1 MKAPLRAHLLL
12 MVVALVIPLAGL
24 LGMSAWRDARDAVAQ
39 TRALHRPLSSLVA
52 ADVGRTLQT
61 AHLTLKLVAGRPAVR
76 TMDARQCDPLLMDF
90 HRATKKFSNL
100 VTTNLQG
107 DVVCSAL
114 ALPQGKGVNVGTT
127 PWFQRALRAEQFSV
141 GDAHTGPISGQWV
154 TVLSLPIRDDAN
166 QMVGLVHLTLDLLA
180 LNPSLPIE
188 GLPDDVRY
196 GVFDTQGTLLWRNQ
210 DPEKAIGTRPDWEV
224 ARRIS
229 GLDKEFEAE
238 GLDGIKRF
246 YYTTPIPE
254 AGWIAYFGQPS
265 SGIYAQAKQRAWVS
279 AVLALMIVLGL
290 CLVAMVLARRI
301 ERPIRSLSTAMQRLR
316 AGDNSARAEPS
327 GPAELNQLAQE
338 FNRLLSERA
347 EAEAALQ
354 TQHHA
359 LQEAK
364 ERADQAM
371 QITQMGLW
379 TWDIRTGT
387 LYADAMLTRL
397 FGYEPE
403 DLRATPIQQWRE
415 RTEPQDLPTLDD
427 RLRACLKGERPQ
439 LQIDQRIRH
448 RQGHWL
454 WGQWRGRVTERDAH
468 GKALV
473 MMGSFIDVTERMKER
488 EQLQLAASVFTYA
501 REGITI
507 TDTRGTIIDV
517 NDTFTRITGYTREE
531 AVGNNPRMLQS
542 GRQGPEFYAAMWQS
556 LHTHGHWTGEVWN
569 RRKSGEL
576 LAEIITISAVRN
588 DKGET
593 QHYVALF
600 TDITALKENERKL
613 EHVAHYDALTGL
625 PNRVLLADR
634 LQQSMLRCQRKGLS
648 LAVAFLDLDGFK
660 AINDRH
666 SHDLGDKL
674 LVALAHRLKAAL
686 REGDTLSRIGG
697 DEFVAVLVDLE
708 QPQDCEPVLSRMLHA
723 AADPVQVD
731 EHLLQVSASIGVT
744 IYPTDGV
751 EPDLLIRHADQAMY
765 QAKQAGKNRF
775 HLFDVE
781 HDKAVKTQREEVARI
796 RQGLQDGEFV
806 LYYQPKVNMR
816 TGAVIGAEALIRWQH
831 PERGLLAPSAFL
843 PAIENHPI
851 CIDVGEWM
859 IASALRQMADWK
871 GQGLDL
877 PVSVNIDAMQL
888 QKEDFSLRLSQLL
901 DQQPQ
906 VPPRWLCLEIL
917 ETNALDDIALVSDIM
932 RRCQALGVRFALD
945 DFGTG
950 YSSLTYLKR
959 LGAEEIKIDQSF
971 VRDMLVDPD
980 DLAIVQGVIGLAQA
994 FHRDVIAE
1002 GVETAEH
1009 GARLLPLGCHLAQ
1022 GYGIARPMPAQ
1033 QMPHWAQ
1040 HWQPDASWQ
1049 HAHQSTTDTLAQ
1061 LPT

>member
-12 MVVALVIPLAGL
+12 LVVALVIPLAGL

-39 TRALHRPLSSLVA
+39 ARALHRPLSSLVA

-210 DPEKAIGTRPDWEV
+210 DPEKAIGTRPGWEV

-279 AVLALMIVLGL
+279 AVLALMIVLCL
-290 CLVAMVLARRI
+290 CLVALVLARRI

-316 AGDNSARAEPS
+316 AGDNTARAEPS

-338 FNRLLSERA
+338 FNRLLTERA

-387 LYADAMLTRL
+387 LYADAMLARL
-397 FGYEPE
+397 FGYEPAN
-403 DLRATPIQQWRE
+403 LQATPIQQWRE

-439 LQIDQRIRH
+439 FQIDQRIRH
-448 RQGHWL
+448 RQGH
-454 WGQWRGRVTERDAH
+454 
-468 GKALV
+468 
-473 MMGSFIDVTERMKER
+473 
-488 EQLQLAASVFTYA
+488 
-501 REGITI
+501 
-507 TDTRGTIIDV
+507 
-517 NDTFTRITGYTREE
+517 
-531 AVGNNPRMLQS
+531 
-542 GRQGPEFYAAMWQS
+542 
-556 LHTHGHWTGEVWN
+556 
-569 RRKSGEL
+569 
-576 LAEIITISAVRN
+576 
-588 DKGET
+588 
-593 QHYVALF
+593 
-600 TDITALKENERKL
+600 
-613 EHVAHYDALTGL
+613 
-625 PNRVLLADR
+625 
-634 LQQSMLRCQRKGLS
+634 C
-648 LAVAFLDLDGFK
+648 
-660 AINDRH
+660 
-666 SHDLGDKL
+666 
-674 LVALAHRLKAAL
+674 
-686 REGDTLSRIGG
+686 
-697 DEFVAVLVDLE
+697 
-708 QPQDCEPVLSRMLHA
+708 
-723 AADPVQVD
+723 
-731 EHLLQVSASIGVT
+731 
-744 IYPTDGV
+744 
-751 EPDLLIRHADQAMY
+751 
-765 QAKQAGKNRF
+765 
-775 HLFDVE
+775 
-781 HDKAVKTQREEVARI
+781 
-796 RQGLQDGEFV
+796 
-806 LYYQPKVNMR
+806 
-816 TGAVIGAEALIRWQH
+816 
-831 PERGLLAPSAFL
+831 
-843 PAIENHPI
+843 
-851 CIDVGEWM
+851 
-859 IASALRQMADWK
+859 
-871 GQGLDL
+871 
-877 PVSVNIDAMQL
+877 
-888 QKEDFSLRLSQLL
+888 
-901 DQQPQ
+901 
-906 VPPRWLCLEIL
+906 
-917 ETNALDDIALVSDIM
+917 
-932 RRCQALGVRFALD
+932 
-945 DFGTG
+945 
-950 YSSLTYLKR
+950 
-959 LGAEEIKIDQSF
+959 
-971 VRDMLVDPD
+971 
-980 DLAIVQGVIGLAQA
+980 
-994 FHRDVIAE
+994 
-1002 GVETAEH
+1002 
-1009 GARLLPLGCHLAQ
+1009 
-1022 GYGIARPMPAQ
+1022 
-1033 QMPHWAQ
+1033 
-1040 HWQPDASWQ
+1040 
-1049 HAHQSTTDTLAQ
+1049 
-1061 LPT
+1061 

>member
-12 MVVALVIPLAGL
+12 LVVALVIPLAGL
-24 LGMSAWRDARDAVAQ
+24 LGMGAWRDAQDAVAQ
-39 TRALHRPLSSLVA
+39 ARAVHRPLSTLVA
-52 ADVGRTLQT
+52 SDVGRTLQT
-61 AHLTLKLVAGRPAVR
+61 AQQTLELVARRPAVR
-76 TMDARQCDPLLMDF
+76 TMDSTLCDPLLTDLLYLG
-90 HRATKKFSNL
+90 AGYSNL

-114 ALPQGKGVNVGTT
+114 ALPPGKNVNVGTT
-127 PWFQRALRAEQFSV
+127 PWFQRALRSGQFSV
-141 GDAHTGPISGQWV
+141 GDAHTGPISGKWV
-154 TVLSLPIRDDAN
+154 TVVSLPIHDPTGAR
-166 QMVGLVHLTLDLLA
+166 VGLAHLTLDLA
-180 LNPSLPIE
+180 VLNPSLPDDS
-188 GLPDDVRY
+188 LPADTRY
-196 GVFDTQGTLLWRNQ
+196 GVFDTQGALLWRNR
-210 DPEKAIGTRPDWEV
+210 DPEKAIGTHPDWEV
-224 ARRIS
+224 ARRIMAKE
-229 GLDKEFEAE
+229 KEFEAE
-238 GLDGIKRF
+238 GLDGIRRF
-246 YYTTPIPE
+246 YYTAPIPE

-265 SGIYAQAKQRAWVS
+265 SGIYAQAKHRAWVS
-279 AVLALMIVLGL
+279 AVVALLIVLVL
-290 CLVAMVLARRI
+290 CLVALVQARRI
-301 ERPIRSLSTAMQRLR
+301 ERPIRSLAQAMQRHR
-316 AGDNSARAEPS
+316 MGDSSARAEPS
-327 GPAELNQLAQE
+327 GPAELAQLALD
-338 FNRLLSERA
+338 FNRLLTERA
-347 EAEAALQ
+347 DAETTLHA
-354 TQHHA
+354 QHRA

-364 ERADQAM
+364 DRADHAM

-379 TWDIRTGT
+379 TWDISTGT
-387 LYADAMLTRL
+387 LYADDMLARL
-397 FGYEPE
+397 FGYEPAE
-403 DLRATPIQQWRE
+403 LRATPILQWRE
-415 RTEPQDLPTLDD
+415 RTDPQDLPILDE
-427 RLRACLKGERPQ
+427 RLRACLKGESAQ

-448 RQGHWL
+448 RQGHWI
-454 WGQWRGRVTERDAH
+454 WGQWRGRVTERDAQ
-468 GKALV
+468 GRAQV

-556 LHTHGHWTGEVWN
+556 LLTHGHWTGEVWN

-576 LAEIITISAVRN
+576 FAEIITISAVRN
-588 DKGET
+588 AKGET

-600 TDITALKENERKL
+600 TDITTLKENERKL

-674 LVALAHRLKAAL
+674 LVALAYRLKASL

-708 QPQDCEPVLSRMLHA
+708 QPQDCEPVLSRMLQA

-731 EHLLQVSASIGVT
+731 EHLLQVSGSIGVT

-775 HLFDVE
+775 HLFDVA

-796 RQGLQDGEFV
+796 RQGLQAGEFV
-806 LYYQPKVNMR
+806 LHYQPKVNMR
-816 TGAVIGAEALIRWQH
+816 SGAVIGAEALIRWQH
-831 PERGLLAPSAFL
+831 PERGLLAPAAFL
-843 PAIENHPI
+843 PTIENHPI
-851 CIDVGEWM
+851 CIDVGEWV
-859 IASALRQMADWK
+859 IASALRQMAEWK
-871 GQGLDL
+871 AQGLSL

-888 QKEDFSLRLSQLL
+888 QKEGFSQRLAQLL

-971 VRDMLVDPD
+971 VRDMLVDLD

-1002 GVETAEH
+1002 GVETTEH

-1033 QMPHWAQ
+1033 DVARWAAQ
-1040 HWQPDASWQ
+1040 WEIHPPWSIRQTQPPDQ
-1049 HAHQSTTDTLAQ
+1049 
-1061 LPT
+1061 